1 MREYTKEIYFKD
13 GFQVKER
20 IYVLK
25 NPMTNEIFY
34 IGRTKKPLSD
44 RLHGHI
50 SAAKGKS
57 DKFTNA
63 IKDAYIRDL
72 IKSGVKPKIG
82 GIETIIPISYIEYL
96 EIAERE
102 IYWMRHFQ
110 EKGCLIMNI
119 IGLRISQ
126 PNAKYLW
133 YLEMKRK
140 KSVPNEYYFCG
151 TDIAGVNLYDK
162 ERLLSDGMYWYED
175 AKEYTERYNP
185 YNNWRW
191 KLKVGLQ

>member
-1 MREYTKEIYFKD
+1 MIEYTKENYFEG

-25 NPMTNEIFY
+25 NRLTDEIFY
-34 IGRTKKPLSD
+34 IGRTKKPLTD

-63 IKDAYIRDL
+63 IKDEYIRQL
-72 IKSGVKPKIG
+72 IKKDNKPKIEE
-82 GIETIIPISYIEYL
+82 IEVITPISYIEYL
-96 EIAERE
+96 EIAEKE
-102 IYWMRHFQ
+102 LFWMRYFK

-119 IGLRISQ
+119 IGLRIPQ

-133 YLEMKRK
+133 YLETKEK
-140 KSVPNEYYFCG
+140 WSVPIEYYFCG
-151 TDIAGVNLYDK
+151 RDVRGQNLYHK
-162 ERLLSDGMYWYED
+162 KRMIEDGMGW
-175 AKEYTERYNP
+175 TEEPIIVRDNYNP

-191 KLKVGLQ
+191 KLKVGLT

>member
-1 MREYTKEIYFKD
+1 MIEYTKSNYFSD

-25 NPMTNEIFY
+25 NRITNEIFY
-34 IGRTKKPLSD
+34 IGRTKKPLCD

-63 IKDAYIRDL
+63 IKDEYIRQL
-72 IKSGVKPKIG
+72 LSSGNKPKIEEV
-82 GIETIIPISYIEYL
+82 ETIVPISYIEYL

-102 IYWMRHFQ
+102 LYWMKYFKDQ
-110 EKGCLIMNI
+110 GCLIMNI
-119 IGLRISQ
+119 IGLRIPQ

-133 YLEMKRK
+133 YLEMKQKGR
-140 KSVPNEYYFCG
+140 VPLDYYFCG
-151 TDIAGVNLYDK
+151 KDKYGNSLYHKD
-162 ERLLSDGMYWYED
+162 RMVSDGMNWIEEN
-175 AKEYTERYNP
+175 KSTYNP
-185 YNNWRW
+185 YDNWRW
-191 KLKVGLQ
+191 KLKVGITA

>member
-1 MREYTKEIYFKD
+1 MKAYTKENYHGD

-25 NPMTNEIFY
+25 NRLTNEIFY
-34 IGRTKKPLSD
+34 IGRTKKPLTD

-63 IKDAYIRDL
+63 IKDEYIRNL
-72 IKSGVKPKIG
+72 INNGNKPC
-82 GIETIIPISYIEYL
+82 IEAIEVIIPISFIEYL

-102 IYWMRHFQ
+102 LYWMRHFQ
-110 EKGCLIMNI
+110 DAGCLVMNI
-119 IGLRISQ
+119 IGLRIPQ

-133 YLEMKRK
+133 YLEMISK
-140 KSVPNEYYFCG
+140 KSVPAEYYYCG
-151 TDIAGVNLYDK
+151 KDKYGNNLYHK
-162 ERLLSDGMYWYED
+162 ERILADGLQWIED
-175 AKEYTERYNP
+175 LPIKEQYNP

-191 KLKVGLQ
+191 KLKVGLT